1 MINKEILQSLYCD
14 QMKPMHVIASELG
27 VAVGTV
33 YNYIHKYNIPARK
46 KKDYPVTD
54 KEREAWRR
62 IGRSMA
68 GRKRSEETRRKVS
81 EAHKLHGVGHKKLR
95 NDGYISVYYPEHP
108 RSAKEGYIMEHHLVM
123 EKIIGRPIAPG
134 EVVHHRNHIR
144 NDNRIENL
152 SLMTFKEHCAL
163 HTRERHA
170 AGTMK
175 HFTIPVKNATTGEIF
190 ESASAAA
197 SAYGVARNNITA
209 ACKGKKKRIKGC
221 VWEYADPER
230 KNA

>member
-1 MINKEILQSLYCD
+1 MINKELVQSLYCD

-33 YNYIHKYNIPARK
+33 YNAIHKYNIPARK

-62 IGRSMA
+62 IGRSKA
-68 GRKRSEETRRKVS
+68 GTKLSDETRRKIS
-81 EAHKLHGVGHKKLR
+81 EARKLHGTGHKKTR
-95 NDGYISVYYPEHP
+95 TDGYIAVYYPEHP
-108 RSAKEGYIMEHHLVM
+108 SATSEGYVMEHILRM
-123 EKIIGRPIAPG
+123 EEHIGRHLEKG

-197 SAYGVARNNITA
+197 CAYGVARNNITA

-221 VWEYADPER
+221 VWEYAGPER
-230 KNA
+230 RNA